1 MLARTI
7 EAAGI
12 PTVTL
17 TMMPDLASKTRVS
30 RVLGVEFPFGQAF
43 GMVDDLDMQREVAE
57 AAVRLLEQAR
67 EPETRRDLE
76 LEWPVDTKT
85 AYRAWQPAEISPI
98 VAASLAQ
105 IRKVGARR
113 NQLDEVGKVELP

>member
-76 LEWPVDTKT
+76 LEWPIDTKT
-85 AYRAWQPAEISPI
+85 AYRAWQPTEVSPI
-98 VAASLAQ
+98 VAASLAR
-105 IRKVGARR
+105 RKARA
-113 NQLDEVGKVELP
+113 EASS

>member
-1 MLARTI
+1 MPVLARTI
-7 EAAGI
+7 EADGI

-17 TMMPDLASKTRVS
+17 TMMPALASRTRIS

-76 LEWPVDTKT
+76 IGWPVDTKT
-85 AYRAWQPAEISPI
+85 AYRAWQPAEASPI
-98 VAASLAQ
+98 VAASLAE
-105 IRKVGARR
+105 IRKARR
-113 NQLDEVGKVELP
+113 ETPG

>member
-1 MLARTI
+1 MPVLARTI
-7 EAAGI
+7 EALGI

-43 GMVDDLDMQREVAE
+43 GMVDDLDMQRQVAE

-67 EPETRRDLE
+67 EPETRRDLDI
-76 LEWPVDTKT
+76 EWPIDTKT
-85 AYRAWQPAEISPI
+85 AYKSWQPSEVSPI
-98 VAASLAQ
+98 VKASLAQ
-105 IRKVGARR
+105 IRKARR
-113 NQLDEVGKVELP
+113 DA

>member
-1 MLARTI
+1 VPVLARTI

-12 PTVTL
+12 PTVTI
-17 TMMPDLASKTRVS
+17 TMMPHLAQKTRVS

-43 GMVDDLDMQREVAE
+43 GMVNDLDMQRQVAE

-67 EPETRRDLE
+67 GPETSRDLDI
-76 LEWPVDTKT
+76 EWPVDTKT
-85 AYRAWQPAEISPI
+85 AYRAWQPPEISPI

-105 IRKVGARR
+105 IRKARR
-113 NQLDEVGKVELP
+113 

>member
-7 EAAGI
+7 ETAGI
-12 PTVTL
+12 PTVTV

-30 RVLGVEFPFGQAF
+30 RVLGVEFPFSQAF

-57 AAVRLLEQAR
+57 AAVRLLEQAE

-76 LEWPVDTKT
+76 IEGPIDTQT
-85 AYRAWQPAEISPI
+85 AYRAWQPAEASPI
-98 VAASLAQ
+98 VAASLART
-105 IRKVGARR
+105 RKARR
-113 NQLDEVGKVELP
+113 EPPS

>member
-1 MLARTI
+1 VPVLARTI

-57 AAVRLLEQAR
+57 AAVRLLELAR

-85 AYRAWQPAEISPI
+85 AYRAWQPAEVSPV
-98 VAASLAQ
+98 VAANLAQ
-105 IRKVGARR
+105 IRKSRR
-113 NQLDEVGKVELP
+113 EASNQ

>member
-12 PTVTL
+12 PTVTV

-30 RVLGVEFPFGQAF
+30 RVLGVEFPFGQPF
-43 GMVDDLDMQREVAE
+43 GMVGDLGMQREVAE

-67 EPETRRDLE
+67 EPETRRDLDI
-76 LEWPVDTKT
+76 EWPIDART
-85 AYRAWQPAEISPI
+85 AYRSWQPAEVSPI
-98 VAASLAQ
+98 VAASLAR
-105 IRKVGARR
+105 IRSARADAER
-113 NQLDEVGKVELP
+113 G

>member
-17 TMMPDLASKTRVS
+17 TMMPDLATKTRVS
-30 RVLGVEFPFGQAF
+30 RVLGVEFPFSQGF

-57 AAVRLLEQAR
+57 AALRLLEQAR
-67 EPETRRDLE
+67 EPETRRDLA
-76 LEWPVDTKT
+76 LEWPIDTKT

-105 IRKVGARR
+105 IRKARR
-113 NQLDEVGKVELP
+113 EEAS

>member
-1 MLARTI
+1 MPVLARTI

-17 TMMPDLASKTRVS
+17 TMMPHLASKTRVS
-30 RVLGVEFPFGQAF
+30 RVTGVEFPFGQAF
-43 GMVDDLDMQREVAE
+43 GMFDDLAMQRAVAE
-57 AAVRLLEQAR
+57 AAVRLLESAR

-76 LEWPVDTKT
+76 IEWPVDTKT
-85 AYRAWQPAEISPI
+85 AYRAWQPAEVSPI

-105 IRKVGARR
+105 IRKARSAAAS
-113 NQLDEVGKVELP
+113 

>member
-1 MLARTI
+1 MPVLARTI

-57 AAVRLLEQAR
+57 AAVRLLERAR

-76 LEWPVDTKT
+76 LEWPIDTKT
-85 AYRAWQPAEISPI
+85 AYRAWQPAEVSPV
-98 VAASLAQ
+98 VAANLAQ
-105 IRKVGARR
+105 IRKSRR
-113 NQLDEVGKVELP
+113 EASSQ

>member
-1 MLARTI
+1 VPVLARTI

-17 TMMPDLASKTRVS
+17 TMMPDLATKTRVS
-30 RVLGVEFPFGQAF
+30 RVLGVEFPFSQGF

-57 AAVRLLEQAR
+57 AALRLLEQAR

-76 LEWPVDTKT
+76 LEWPIDTKT

-105 IRKVGARR
+105 IRKARR
-113 NQLDEVGKVELP
+113 EEAS